1 MSNVQNIYFDVTDI
15 VGYAANHSRVSG
27 IQRVQIRLIGSL
39 AHRIGGERIRAV
51 FWHPTRRELVAFDPS
66 KLFDQVEFDSA
77 MFQAKLG
84 LLDTGYFP
92 SRHEIKRYLSPYKDR
107 KIKRGLLKIGA
118 YLTAVFAHDRL
129 KDMDITC
136 HHHLANIQP
145 LELEPISRM
154 DTSDAYVFI
163 GTTWSYPEIQAF
175 GRRHKESGG
184 KVVQMIY
191 DLIAYKAAEYC
202 TESLIKP
209 FAAFLENAPTYASQF
224 ACISDWTRKD
234 FIEFLTERHLTLP
247 VSVLPLAHEFD
258 GCTRNETGTQPD
270 SADVASVGGK
280 DFVVCVGTIEIRKNG
295 TNLLRAWAE
304 LIRQRQGQVPL
315 LVFAGKVG
323 WKLTEFTSIL
333 NADPALQQKVLIL
346 PTATDRDLAFLYQRC
361 RFSVYPSVYEGWGLP
376 VGEAAWFGRY
386 VIAANATSLPEV
398 CGDLIDYVDPLDVSD
413 MVSKLGFALDHPD
426 YVRDKEQAIR
436 RAPLRSWDDVADNLL
451 SIIEG

>member
-1 MSNVQNIYFDVTDI
+1 MSNVNNIYFDVTDI

-39 AHRIGGERIRAV
+39 ARRVGGERIHAV
-51 FWHPTRRELVAFDPS
+51 FWHPTRHELVAFDPS
-66 KLFDQVEFDSA
+66 QLFDQVEFDA
-77 MFQAKLG
+77 PLFLAKLG
-84 LLDTGYFP
+84 LLDTGFIP
-92 SRHEIKRYLSPYKDR
+92 SRHEIKRYLTPYNDR

-129 KDMDITC
+129 KNMGIAC
-136 HHHLANIQP
+136 HQHLAHVQP
-145 LELEPISRM
+145 LELTPVPRM

-163 GTTWSYPEIQAF
+163 GTTWSYSEVQAL
-175 GRRHKESGG
+175 GRRHKEGGG

-191 DLIAYKAAEYC
+191 DLIPYKAAEYC
-202 TESLIKP
+202 TEALIKQ
-209 FAAFLENAPTYASQF
+209 FTAFLESAPTYASQF
-224 ACISDWTRKD
+224 TCISDWTRKE
-234 FIEFLTERHLTLP
+234 FVEFLTERHLTPP

-258 GCTRNETGTQPD
+258 GCNRNETGTSAD
-270 SADVASVGGK
+270 SADAASLGGK

-295 TNLLRAWAE
+295 TNLLRAWAQ
-304 LIRQRQGQVPL
+304 LMRQRQGQVPL
-315 LVFAGKVG
+315 LVFAGQVG

-333 NADPALQQKVLIL
+333 NADPALKQKVLIL
-346 PTATDRDLAFLYQRC
+346 PAATDKDLAFLYQQC

-398 CGDLIDYVDPLDVSD
+398 CGDLIDYVDPRNVSD

-426 YVRDKEQAIR
+426 YVRDKEQTIR
-436 RAPLRSWDDVADNLL
+436 CAPLRTWDDVADNLL
-451 SIIEG
+451 SIIED